1 MGKANRRA
9 ELDQQLG
16 EIKGGVTKSLQQ
28 ARPLL
33 ESVAAE
39 GLGRL
44 ITTTSLRQKV
54 LHPYEYLRMQ
64 LTYRRAVR
72 HLDLAVAVVECSNG
86 ALPSEATESELQVPA
101 EAVEP
106 PVAELSPDL
115 ELPLAAEDL
124 SRQSPGY

>member
-1 MGKANRRA
+1 MSKANRRA

-16 EIKGGVTKSLQQ
+16 EIKVGVTEALGQ

-44 ITTTSLRQKV
+44 VTATSLRQKV

-64 LTYRRAVR
+64 LTYRRTVR

-86 ALPSEATESELQVPA
+86 ARPSDATESELPVSA
-101 EAVEP
+101 EAVEL
-106 PVAELSPDL
+106 PVAELPSDL
-115 ELPLAAEDL
+115 EPPLAAEDL